1 MCLISEMCL
10 ISDMAATIW
19 LVFLELRMNQTVDVI
34 SSSKSR
40 SDLGTLVKQLG
51 IPGSISQ

>member
-1 MCLISEMCL
+1 MCL
-10 ISDMAATIW
+10 ISDMAATIL